1 MPTSIFSRTI
11 ENCEPGEQ
19 FEYKER
25 WCRCISVTGSVVKY
39 SMPLSSRVS
48 FIDTYDRNKEVK
60 QPEVNVNRNALLLP
74 RNQIRVFDTRV
85 TKVAKGEF
93 YAEYCKTPN
102 AWQRVA
108 KKFKSVTRANEYIV
122 EHFEKIHHD

>member
-1 MPTSIFSRTI
+1 MPIFIFSRTI

-19 FEYKER
+19 FKYKER

-39 SMPLSSRVS
+39 SMPLSSGVS

-60 QPEVNVNRNALLLP
+60 QPEVKRQPECVAAP

-93 YAEYCKTPN
+93 YVEYCKTPN
-102 AWQRVA
+102 VWQRVS